1 MTILIFILAIASILH
16 FIYESIIA
24 PSLRM
29 HLRNKLFELRDEA
42 RAIRAEGV
50 SEEDEEAFWYTH
62 DGINNLLDRLSWL
75 TLHARI
81 STMHTFRDDPE
92 LQALVKKRKAMLDS
106 CKDQRIKDM
115 FKRTSVIVEE
125 AFIVNMGAWY
135 IYLLPI
141 VLLCVSLGSLKSLAG
156 SLILTPD
163 KKRDEI
169 LPKPVLA
176 Y

>member
-1 MTILIFILAIASILH
+1 MTILILVLTTIAILH
-16 FIYESIIA
+16 FIYEGIIA

-42 RAIRAEGV
+42 RAIKAEGLNP
-50 SEEDEEAFWYTH
+50 EDEEAFWYTH

-81 STMHTFRDDPE
+81 TTMHSFRDDPE
-92 LQALVKKRKAMLDS
+92 LQALVRKRKAMLDS
-106 CKDQRIKDM
+106 CKDQRIRDI
-115 FKRTSVIVEE
+115 FNRTSVILEE
-125 AFIVNMGAWY
+125 TFNINMGAWA
-135 IYLLPI
+135 IYLIPI
-141 VLLCVSLGSLKSLAG
+141 AAVCVSIGSLKSLAA

-163 KKRDEI
+163 QKRDEI